1 MCHYKDIDS
10 TKKQPYNAKE
20 EKMKPVFL
28 DTRVLDTNARERF
41 SLTEKSMMEHA
52 GRALV
57 DEIDSFNSVDSVL
70 ILCGGGNNGG
80 DGYVTARLLAEEL
93 HGGIKSHSSITICV
107 CAEPKSD
114 MCKTQKALV
123 QDESISYCTP
133 DEVISQKITAS
144 VIVDCVFGSGFH
156 GSLPV
161 EIEKL
166 FEYTNTVD
174 AQKIACDVPSGIDLY
189 GNCDTIAFEADV
201 TVTMGALKI
210 CLFSDKAKDCAGKII
225 VADLGVDRARFEGTN
240 SSAGQLL
247 ERTDMI
253 LPHRGKQNVN
263 KGSFGHAAVVVG
275 EKIGAGVIA
284 GSSAFRFGAGLVS
297 LVSSAGLL
305 QPGAHIVL
313 DEDGQLPCNA
323 IVPYDLMCCNT
334 FPANTTA
341 VAMGMGLGRPKENK
355 EPAEEYFSYLTEHC
369 EIPCVLDADVFYSNK
384 LPVFLQARG
393 AYANVVLTPHPK
405 EFVSLLRLCMPKVY
419 AQYMLDND
427 GVQKVISHQ
436 CALVKEFCSAY
447 QGVVLLLKGAVVTI
461 GVKYVEENNVR
472 LYFNPYGTNALA
484 KGGSG
489 DVLAGMICA
498 LLAQSKTQGYTPLT
512 ATISASLAHACA
524 SARFGCDYALTPF
537 SLIKETASL

>member
-275 EKIGAGVIA
+275 QKIGAGVIA

-297 LVSSAGLL
+297 LVAKSSSVETLC
-305 QPGAHIVL
+305 PGRHIVL
-313 DEDGQLPCNA
+313 DEDGQLPSHDA
-323 IVPYDLMCCNT
+323 IIPYDLMCT
-334 FPANTTA
+334 DEFPGNTTA
-341 VAMGMGLGRPKENK
+341 VALGMGLGRPSDADD
-355 EPAEEYFSYLTEHC
+355 PARIYFEYLNEHG
-369 EIPCVLDADVFYSNK
+369 EIPCVLDADIFYSKALPAFLK
-384 LPVFLQARG
+384 LREG
-393 AYANVVLTPHPK
+393 KNIVLTPHPK
-405 EFVSLLRLCMPKVY
+405 EFVSLMQICFSGESLSVQQVIEHKVEL
-419 AQYMLDND
+419 ME
-427 GVQKVISHQ
+427 K
-436 CALVKEFCSAY
+436 FCFEY
-447 QGVVLLLKGAVVTI
+447 QNVVLLVKGAVVTI
-461 GVKYVEENNVR
+461 AVKLPQEQTVR

-498 LLAQSKTQGYTPLT
+498 LLAQKYSPLD
-512 ATISASLAHACA
+512 ATVSASLAHAFA
-524 SARFGCDYALTPF
+524 SASTPCDFALTPF
-537 SLIKETASL
+537 DLMKEVSHL

>member
-1 MCHYKDIDS
+1 M
-10 TKKQPYNAKE
+10 QN
-20 EKMKPVFL
+20 VFL
-28 DTRVLDTNARERF
+28 DTRILDKNAREKF
-41 SLTEKSMMEHA
+41 SLTEDSMMECA
-52 GRALV
+52 AKALLNEV
-57 DEIDSFNSVDSVL
+57 TSSLLGDDLITQQKRVL
-70 ILCGGGNNGG
+70 ILCGCGNNGG
-80 DGYVTARLLAEEL
+80 DGYALARLCANDETVAK
-93 HGGIKSHSSITICV
+93 ISRITVCV
-107 CAEPKSD
+107 CADPKSD
-114 MCKTQKALV
+114 MCKV
-123 QDESISYCTP
+123 QYDRLKHSVNPVTICTLKDVLSSLDVDKP
-133 DEVISQKITAS
+133 H
-144 VIVDCVFGSGFH
+144 VIVDCIFGSGFH
-156 GSLPV
+156 GELSNDIAEAIQKINLCPAV
-161 EIEKL
+161 
-166 FEYTNTVD
+166 
-174 AQKIACDVPSGIDLY
+174 KIACDVPSGLDMD
-189 GNCDTIAFEADV
+189 GNTAGAFIADV
-201 TVTMGALKI
+201 TITMGALKT
-210 CLFSDKAKDCAGKII
+210 CLLSNTAKEFVGRIT
-225 VADLGVDRARFEGTN
+225 VADLGISRDQFECDAEYLPQ
-240 SSAGQLL
+240 SKLL
-247 ERTDMI
+247 EHADMT
-253 LPHRGKQNVN
+253 LPHRNRQNVN
-263 KGSFGHAAVVVG
+263 KGDFGHVAVVVG

-297 LVSSAGLL
+297 LVSSAGIL

-512 ATISASLAHACA
+512 ATISASLAHAFA